1 MIESGRHAKS
11 QKFNLQKF
19 ARVAKSIKWKGFV
32 M

>member
-19 ARVAKSIKWKGFV
+19 ARVAKSIK
-32 M
+32 